1 MLKDDL
7 ATRARAFID
16 RTELPP
22 KPPATRGP
30 RTTPTDPGTTPA
42 MAIGQN
48 LVEFAD
54 DAPPELR
61 AAVTDALLLAQLA
74 ADKAESATPDQWYE
88 QHRSVLT
95 HLGFLGDGL
104 TRTAQDFSSEDGDLH
119 EAILPVITAAFA
131 GVGVPAL
138 VIETLRQLSSI
149 DEGKS
154 WITLF
159 ERESKRF
166 GARQFQISKVAGTPE
181 QQQVNMLGF
190 VMDVG
195 QTATQALFFRHAK
208 DTVAVERVEGHFTVE
223 AATLLEIA
231 PALAD
236 KLRERRASYL
246 EALDI

>member
-1 MLKDDL
+1 MTDDV

-22 KPPATRGP
+22 PPPRTRGSRSEAP
-30 RTTPTDPGTTPA
+30 DPAATPA
-42 MAIGQN
+42 MAVGQN

-74 ADKAESATPDQWYE
+74 ADKAGTATPDEWYE
-88 QHRSVLT
+88 KHRAVLT

-104 TRTAQDFSSEDGDLH
+104 TRTAQDFSSQDGDLH

-138 VIETLRQLSSI
+138 VIETLRQLSSV

-166 GARQFQISKVAGTPE
+166 GARQFQISKVVGTPR
-181 QQQVNMLGF
+181 QQRVNMLGF

-195 QTATQALFFRHAK
+195 QTTTQALFFRHAR
-208 DTVAVERVEGHFTVE
+208 DTVAVERLEGHFTVE

-236 KLRERRASYL
+236 KLRERRAAYL

>member
-1 MLKDDL
+1 MTTDDA
-7 ATRARAFID
+7 ATRAREFIET
-16 RTELPP
+16 TELPP
-22 KPPATRGP
+22 PPP
-30 RTTPTDPGTTPA
+30 RTREARSAPTDPGTMSA
-42 MAIGQN
+42 MAVGQN

-74 ADKAESATPDQWYE
+74 ADKAETATPDQWYE
-88 QHRSVLT
+88 KHRSVLT
-95 HLGFLGDGL
+95 HLGFFGDGL

-138 VIETLRQLSSI
+138 VIETLRQLSSM

-166 GARQFQISKVAGTPE
+166 GARQFQISKVAGTPT
-181 QQQVNMLGF
+181 QQRVNMLGF
-190 VMDVG
+190 AMDIG
-195 QTATQALFFRHAK
+195 QTATQALFFRHAR
-208 DTVAVERVEGHFTVE
+208 DTVAVERIEGHFTVE

-236 KLRERRASYL
+236 KLRERRGSYL
-246 EALDI
+246 EALEI

>member
-1 MLKDDL
+1 MQTDEL
-7 ATRARAFID
+7 ASRARAFID
-16 RTELPP
+16 STELPP
-22 KPPATRGP
+22 PPPAARGP
-30 RTTPTDPGTTPA
+30 RSTPTDPAVTPA
-42 MAIGQN
+42 MAVGQN

-61 AAVTDALLLAQLA
+61 AAMTDALLLAQLA
-74 ADKAESATPDQWYE
+74 ADKAESATPDEWYE
-88 QHRSVLT
+88 KHRSVLT
-95 HLGFLGDGL
+95 HLGFVGDGL
-104 TRTAQDFSSEDGDLH
+104 TRTAQDFSSQDGDLH

-138 VIETLRQLSSI
+138 VIETLRQLSSM

-154 WITLF
+154 WVTLF

-166 GARQFQISKVAGTPE
+166 GARQFQISKVAGTPK
-181 QQQVNMLGF
+181 QQRVNMLGF

-195 QTATQALFFRHAK
+195 QSTTQALFFRHAK
-208 DTVAVERVEGHFTVE
+208 DTVAVERIEGHFTVE

-236 KLRERRASYL
+236 KLRERRSSYL

>member
-74 ADKAESATPDQWYE
+74 FSLSGDDRDLIASRKA
-88 QHRSVLT
+88 V
-95 HLGFLGDGL
+95 
-104 TRTAQDFSSEDGDLH
+104 
-119 EAILPVITAAFA
+119 AA
-131 GVGVPAL
+131 L
-138 VIETLRQLSSI
+138 WET
-149 DEGKS
+149 G
-154 WITLF
+154 
-159 ERESKRF
+159 
-166 GARQFQISKVAGTPE
+166 
-181 QQQVNMLGF
+181 
-190 VMDVG
+190 
-195 QTATQALFFRHAK
+195 
-208 DTVAVERVEGHFTVE
+208 
-223 AATLLEIA
+223 
-231 PALAD
+231 
-236 KLRERRASYL
+236 
-246 EALDI
+246 

>member
-1 MLKDDL
+1 MNTVDT
-7 ATRARAFID
+7 ATRARTFID
-16 RTELPP
+16 ETELPP
-22 KPPATRGP
+22 PPPKKRGS
-30 RTTPTDPGTTPA
+30 RSTPTDPAATPA
-42 MAIGQN
+42 MAVGQN

-74 ADKAESATPDQWYE
+74 ADKADTTTPDQWYE
-88 QHRSVLT
+88 KHRSVLT

-104 TRTAQDFSSEDGDLH
+104 TRTAQDFSSQDGDLH

-138 VIETLRQLSSI
+138 VIETLRQLSSV
-149 DEGKS
+149 DEEKS
-154 WITLF
+154 WVTLF

-181 QQQVNMLGF
+181 QQRVNMLGF
-190 VMDVG
+190 VMDIG
-195 QTATQALFFRHAK
+195 QTTTQALFFRHAK
-208 DTVAVERVEGHFTVE
+208 DTVAVERLEGHFTVE